1 MPSPWGLVT
10 AGVVAEGPA
19 LAAGFRPVGLWSRLR
34 LAFADGSAFS
44 GAGGDAVMSGVAP
57 CSASVPPNGPSGLA
71 VAATERALLRRARSG
86 DLAAFEELLAPVMR
100 PAYQLAVRLLGD
112 RHLAEDVAQEA
123 FTRAYTGLRQFR
135 GDARFGTWVMRIVH
149 NACADALRSRARHPQ
164 VPVAFGQEP
173 GADEPATPDPAD
185 SGPGPEDVVLERQ
198 GRTAI
203 LAAVAALP
211 ADHRAVVLLRDVQGL
226 SYEEIATI
234 TGQNVGTVKSRLH
247 RARAALRSALQE
259 LAPGKPGAEPFRA
272 GDVPTAV
279 EGPNRKEVR

>member
-1 MPSPWGLVT
+1 MGAGALV
-10 AGVVAEGPA
+10 GGPA
-19 LAAGFRPVGLWSRLR
+19 PGAAFQPPNLWSRLI
-34 LAFADGSAFS
+34 LAFADGGASS
-44 GAGGDAVMSGVAP
+44 GGGGDTVASGVVPCAAGAP
-57 CSASVPPNGPSGLA
+57 PEGPSGLA
-71 VAATERALLRRARSG
+71 AAAAERALLRRVRAG
-86 DLAAFEELLAPVMR
+86 DVAAFEELLAPVMR

-112 RHLAEDVAQEA
+112 RHLAEDIAQDA
-123 FTRAYTGLRQFR
+123 FTRAYTGIRHFR

-173 GADEPATPDPAD
+173 GGDEPATPDPAD
-185 SGPGPEDVVLERQ
+185 SAPGPEDVVLERQ

-211 ADHRAVVLLRDVQGL
+211 GDHRVVVWLRDVHGL

-247 RARAALRSALQE
+247 RARAALRLALQE
-259 LAPGKPGAEPFRA
+259 GVPGGPGAEHFRA
-272 GDVPTAV
+272 GGVGSAV
-279 EGPNRKEVR
+279 AGPDRKGVR